1 MVKTPISRE
10 VLVQRAL
17 ELADAEG
24 LAAVT
29 LRRLAQ
35 ELDVTP
41 MALYW
46 HVANKDELL
55 DAMGDALFENI
66 VVPQDGPWSQRLEIL
81 LHALVDALRAHPSS
95 STLAFGR
102 VMASDRG
109 LDLTEGALAVLHDAG
124 FDSERSSQIARQALQ
139 TAVMLVQAEPGAE
152 QHAGSPDQ
160 RQQHVDA
167 KRAALEA
174 LPPERYPYLTA
185 AGTSLL
191 LCDDLSDYYR
201 DGIGLFLAGVRAW
214 TSMPVG

>member
-1 MVKTPISRE
+1 MVKTPMSRE

-17 ELADAEG
+17 EVADAEG

-29 LRRLAQ
+29 IRRLAQ

-66 VVPQDGPWSQRLEIL
+66 VLPGPGPWAERLEVVLI
-81 LHALVDALRAHPSS
+81 ALVEALRAHPASA
-95 STLAFGR
+95 TLAFPR
-102 VMASDRG
+102 VMASEKG
-109 LDLTEGALAVLHDAG
+109 LDLTETALAVLHEAG

-152 QHAGSPDQ
+152 QHAGSRSE
-160 RQQHVDA
+160 RQVQVDA
-167 KRAALEA
+167 KRAALA
-174 LPPERYPYLTA
+174 TLSPERYPHLA
-185 AGTSLL
+185 ACATYLL

-201 DGIGLFLAGVRAW
+201 DGIDLFLAGVRAW
-214 TSMPVG
+214 TAAPVG

>member
-1 MVKTPISRE
+1 MVRTPISRE

-29 LRRLAQ
+29 IRRLAQ

-55 DAMGDALFENI
+55 DAMGDALFENM
-66 VVPQDGPWSQRLEIL
+66 VLPGPGSWSERLEVVL
-81 LHALVDALRAHPSS
+81 VALVDALRAHPASA
-95 STLAFGR
+95 TLAFGR
-102 VMASDRG
+102 VMASEKG
-109 LDLTEGALAVLHDAG
+109 LDLTETALAVLHEAG
-124 FDSERSSQIARQALQ
+124 FDSQRSSQIARQALQ

-152 QHAGSPDQ
+152 QHAGAPSQ
-160 RQQHVDA
+160 RQLQVDA
-167 KRAALEA
+167 KQVALAALS
-174 LPPERYPYLTA
+174 PERYPHLA
-185 AGTSLL
+185 ACSTYLL

-201 DGIGLFLAGVRAW
+201 DGIDLFLAGVRAR
-214 TSMPVG
+214 TTTPVG